1 MTDSFREVISTTRS
15 IRRIKPEPVP
25 DDMLNRV
32 LEAALWAPSGGNRQ
46 PWRMVVVRDTEL
58 KRSLGEIYAREWAVY
73 VDFNMNAVRNAD
85 ESVRSRV
92 AAGLAVG
99 TRLADTL
106 HEVPVVVLFV
116 HDPSML
122 YVTDDN
128 LGRTP
133 VVGGASLYP
142 AVQNLLLAARAEG
155 LGGVLTT
162 LISRSEPRNGA
173 ARVAAGFARPAHASA
188 AGRDGALRP
197 LDRLSQSRQGTP
209 AGQRP
214 MPPLSAR
221 KPVCVRSAICMR
233 HVSICCAA

>member
-15 IRRIKPEPVP
+15 IRRIKPDPVP

-85 ESVRSRV
+85 ESVRTRV

-162 LISRSEPRNGA
+162 LISRSEPAVQELLGIPRNWG
-173 ARVAAGFARPAHASA
+173 VHAMVPLGWPQGSH
-188 AGRDGALRP
+188 GPLTRRP
-197 LDRLSQSRQGTP
+197 LAEMVHFDRWTD
-209 AGQRP
+209 
-214 MPPLSAR
+214 
-221 KPVCVRSAICMR
+221 
-233 HVSICCAA
+233 